1 MSVIGITLCVEA
13 FATPFGSEANYTTF
27 SSLGVNAEK
36 HSDLNQVCSLYFH
49 IDVFLLYSLSQCNK
63 YDP

>member
-1 MSVIGITLCVEA
+1 MELPCTLRA

-27 SSLGVNAEK
+27 ASLDVNAEK

-49 IDVFLLYSLSQCNK
+49 IEVFLLLQ
-63 YDP
+63 PFTM